1 MPDCRT
7 GSECQVKKRR
17 FSINTKLQLLVILVV
32 LVVSFG
38 IGLTAYAVN
47 VEQIDRYF
55 KRISFN
61 SATNFATFIDPDFF
75 VRLRETAESEEFQA
89 IRETAEQTGNESLIE
104 NYLKEKNLWEEY
116 AQTRKKCAHILTTWT
131 I

>member
-47 VEQIDRYF
+47 VEQSM
-55 KRISFN
+55 KR
-61 SATNFATFIDPDFF
+61 
-75 VRLRETAESEEFQA
+75 
-89 IRETAEQTGNESLIE
+89 
-104 NYLKEKNLWEEY
+104 
-116 AQTRKKCAHILTTWT
+116 
-131 I
+131 